1 MKMTNMRATAS
12 STSPCKKKWQNQP
25 LPRWVGAILLG
36 GWLSSCSAH
45 SAPAPR
51 NITLQQQW
59 TLNPG
64 DAIAGHAITGSLG
77 DISLQIKGAHVRAP
91 FDGEVEP
98 GEVDGCTF
106 FSTPEIPAYLF
117 RLCGLERVNYGS
129 IKAQKSIGKGEYLS
143 FATLRRQPEGTW
155 VIVEPARD
163 VLEKALSTG

>member
-117 RLCGLERVNYGS
+117 RLCGVTRPRLGDV
-129 IKAQKSIGKGEYLS
+129 KAGTVIGRGDVLQ
-143 FATLRRQPEGTW
+143 FAAMRRQPDGTW
-155 VIVEPARD
+155 AMVEPAID
-163 VLEKALSTG
+163 VLEKTFAK